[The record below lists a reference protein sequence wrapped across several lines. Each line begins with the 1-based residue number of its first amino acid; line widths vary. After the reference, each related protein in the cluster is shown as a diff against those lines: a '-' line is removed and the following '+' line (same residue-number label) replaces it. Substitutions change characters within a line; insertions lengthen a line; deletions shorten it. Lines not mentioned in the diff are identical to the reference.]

1 MKGSVDMNLIPP
13 KIMRNRQLY
22 ALCIRLAAIQAV
34 IFLLLILSVVGFDLT
49 LRLRDARIAQLDLEM
64 QGEQFAESE
73 AVAVAL
79 REHNAR
85 EAAQQDAVDWLELPF
100 FNIERLDM
108 MKETLPRGVNLVQ
121 IDIDE
126 TGATLT
132 LEAENLSLAD
142 IHRETWISTGLVS
155 RVQLISATAQEGMVR
170 YVLALRWIDE
180 S

>member
-1 MKGSVDMNLIPP
+1 MNLLPP
-13 KIMRNRQLY
+13 NIMRHRRIY

-34 IFLLLILSVVGFDLT
+34 IFLLIILSVMGFDIT
-49 LRLRDARIAQLDLEM
+49 LRLREAQIAALDLEM
-64 QGEQFAESE
+64 QGDHFVKSE
-73 AVAVAL
+73 AVAIAL

-85 EAAQQDAVDWLELPF
+85 ETAQQDAVAWLELPF
-100 FNIERLDM
+100 FNMERLDM
-108 MKETLPRGVNLVQ
+108 MKETLPEGVRLIQ

-126 TGATLT
+126 AGATLT

-155 RVQLISATAQEGMVR
+155 RVQLTSATAQEGMVR
-170 YVLALRWIDE
+170 YVLALRWTDE

>member
-1 MKGSVDMNLIPP
+1 MNLLPP
-13 KIMRNRQLY
+13 SIMRHRRFY

-34 IFLLLILSVVGFDLT
+34 IFLVLILSVEGFDLT
-49 LRLRDARIAQLDLEM
+49 LRLREAQIIKLDLEM
-64 QGEQFAESE
+64 QGEQFVESE
-73 AVAVAL
+73 AVAFAL

-108 MKETLPRGVNLVQ
+108 MKETLPRGVRLVQ

-126 TGATLT
+126 IGATLT

-155 RVQLISATAQEGMVR
+155 RVQLTSASAREGMVW
-170 YVLALRWIDE
+170 YVLALRWTDE